1 MSEGHLTR
9 DTLERLARREL
20 TPRELAEARRHIE
33 SCPDCAAIADAP
45 PPVARWAVLAAAAA
59 MIMVLVLATVA
70 VKRCGPKEYHST
82 TPVNRP

>member
-9 DTLERLARREL
+9 ETLQRLARREL
-20 TPRELAEARRHIE
+20 SPPELAEARQHIAD
-33 SCPDCAAIADAP
+33 CPDCAALADAP

-59 MIMVLVLATVA
+59 MVMVLALATVA
-70 VKRCGPKEYHST
+70 VKRCPVEYHST